1 MTFSLSKLSRNSFR
15 LLVAGLRVVNGP
27 FTSQKPAT
35 FYTQTALLF
44 FAFNNL
50 TYYGFL
56 FCGIKHLNCLSGVLF
71 LFDYKK
77 VYVADRRSLY
87 SMLPDGTS
95 GRTLVLQF
103 FNIAATKEL

>member
-1 MTFSLSKLSRNSFR
+1 
-15 LLVAGLRVVNGP
+15 VAGLRVVNGP

-71 LFDYKK
+71 YFEYQK
-77 VYVADRRSLY
+77 VYVADQRSLY
-87 SMLPDGTS
+87 SMLPDDTS
-95 GRTLVLQF
+95 GRTLALLF
-103 FNIAATKEL
+103 LNIAATKEL

>member
-1 MTFSLSKLSRNSFR
+1 GFR

-56 FCGIKHLNCLSGVLF
+56 FCGIKHLNSLSGVLF
-71 LFDYKK
+71 YFEYQK
-77 VYVADRRSLY
+77 VYVADQRSLY

-95 GRTLVLQF
+95 GRTLALLF
-103 FNIAATKEL
+103 LNIATTKKRIARKTQGI

>member
-1 MTFSLSKLSRNSFR
+1 MPHHLKTFSLSKSSLNGFR

-56 FCGIKHLNCLSGVLF
+56 FCGIKHLNCLCYFF
-71 LFDYKK
+71 LTTKK
-77 VYVADRRSLY
+77 Y
-87 SMLPDGTS
+87 MLRIKDPYIQCC
-95 GRTLVLQF
+95 RM
-103 FNIAATKEL
+103 AHPAEH